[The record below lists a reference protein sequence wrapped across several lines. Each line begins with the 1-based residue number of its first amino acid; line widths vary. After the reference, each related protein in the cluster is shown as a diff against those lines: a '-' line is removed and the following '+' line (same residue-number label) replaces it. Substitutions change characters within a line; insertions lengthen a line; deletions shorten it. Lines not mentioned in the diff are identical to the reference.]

1 MTTDMRYYLGIDL
14 GTSGVKVMA
23 ASPDGTIRKEKAS
36 YREATPEGW
45 LEAME
50 LALGKLWQ
58 KVSPAA
64 IAALS
69 LSSQVGT
76 YLTDGGEV
84 IGWQSAAGTQEL
96 SEIKSQVTQA
106 AFLSEIG
113 MAHPD
118 LISYPLP
125 RLLYIKRHFPETSR
139 VMMPKEFLMET
150 LTGEWVTDPFSYRGL
165 CHPSTRQYSV
175 ALLNQFGIDLA
186 LPPVASP
193 TDLGGKVT
201 PAAAGRFG
209 IPQGTPVYLGCNDFF
224 GGLLGM
230 GVLSPG
236 TVFELSGTSEHF
248 GAITPSPVADSFVS
262 GPYFE
267 GCATY
272 GGTKSSGTSIN
283 YAIRELDMASVTTD
297 LAFEK
302 APLFLPYLTGERAPI
317 FDENARG
324 VFFGI
329 SPETRQSH
337 MAYAVME
344 GVVFSLYH
352 IASQLGL
359 SRGQVPA
366 ILVGG
371 GAAVDPRMNQMKASL
386 WNAPVVRA
394 RETDSSAL
402 GACIL
407 AMVGQGAFPT
417 LRDAVSALVTYD
429 DPVEP
434 DQTLGERLMV
444 RFEIYQSLYPSLKG
458 HFEAFSKL

>member
-1 MTTDMRYYLGIDL
+1 MSYYLGIDL

-23 ASPDGTIRKEKAS
+23 ASPEGTIHKEMAP
-36 YREATPEGW
+36 YREAAPWGW

-50 LALGKLWQ
+50 TALGRLWQ
-58 KVSPAA
+58 KLSPTQVAA
-64 IAALS
+64 VS

-76 YLTDGGEV
+76 YLTDDGEV
-84 IGWQSAAGTQEL
+84 IGWQSAAGAQEL

-125 RLLYIKRHFPETSR
+125 RLLYVKRHHPNAKR
-139 VMMPKEFLMET
+139 VCMPKEFLMET
-150 LTGEWVTDPFSYRGL
+150 LTGESITDPFSYRGL
-165 CHPSTRQYSV
+165 CHPSTRRYSA
-175 ALLNQFGIDLA
+175 ALLDRFGIDLS
-186 LPPVASP
+186 LPPVADP
-193 TDLGGKVT
+193 TDLGGRIT
-201 PAAAGRFG
+201 PAAALRFG
-209 IPQGTPVYLGCNDFF
+209 IPEGTPVYPGCNDFF
-224 GGLLGM
+224 AGLLGM

-248 GAITPSPVADSFVS
+248 GAITSAPVPESFVS
-262 GPYFE
+262 GLYFE

-272 GGTKSSGTSIN
+272 GGTKSSGSSIN
-283 YAIRELDMASVTTD
+283 YAIREFDIGEVTTR

-302 APLFLPYLTGERAPI
+302 APIFLPYLAGERAPI
-317 FDENARG
+317 FDETARG

-352 IASQLGL
+352 IAARLGL
-359 SRGQVPA
+359 SCGRVPA

-371 GAAVDPRMNQMKASL
+371 GAAMDLRMNKMKASL
-386 WNAPVVRA
+386 WNTPVIRA

-407 AMVGQGAFPT
+407 AMAGHGVFPT
-417 LRDAVSALVTYD
+417 LGDAVSALVAYD

-434 DQTLGERLMV
+434 DPALGERLRA
-444 RFEIYQSLYPSLKG
+444 RFEIYQDLYPSLKG
-458 HFEAFSKL
+458 NFKAFSKL

>member
-1 MTTDMRYYLGIDL
+1 MRYYLGIDL

-23 ASPDGTIRKEKAS
+23 ASPDGAIQKEKAS

-58 KVSPAA
+58 KVPSAE

-76 YLTDGGEV
+76 YLTDGGEI

-106 AFLSEIG
+106 AFLSELG

-125 RLLYIKRHFPETSR
+125 RLLYIKRHHPNAQR
-139 VMMPKEFLMET
+139 VCMPKEFLMET
-150 LTGEWVTDPFSYRGL
+150 LTGECVTDPFSYRGL
-165 CHPSTRQYSV
+165 CHPSTRLYSS
-175 ALLNQFGIDLA
+175 ALLEKFGIDLA

-272 GGTKSSGTSIN
+272 G
-283 YAIRELDMASVTTD
+283 
-297 LAFEK
+297 
-302 APLFLPYLTGERAPI
+302 
-317 FDENARG
+317 
-324 VFFGI
+324 
-329 SPETRQSH
+329 
-337 MAYAVME
+337 
-344 GVVFSLYH
+344 
-352 IASQLGL
+352 
-359 SRGQVPA
+359 
-366 ILVGG
+366 
-371 GAAVDPRMNQMKASL
+371 
-386 WNAPVVRA
+386 
-394 RETDSSAL
+394 
-402 GACIL
+402 
-407 AMVGQGAFPT
+407 
-417 LRDAVSALVTYD
+417 
-429 DPVEP
+429 
-434 DQTLGERLMV
+434 
-444 RFEIYQSLYPSLKG
+444 
-458 HFEAFSKL
+458 